1 MKCLPDNEFREDGE
15 GNFMNKW
22 VVFFSIIISLMA
34 GCSSQIIAFKD
45 NDTDAEILRTRMN
58 RLSGGISFVTL
69 NAQRFEK
76 GDDISYTLF
85 VVYAGPSFLN
95 IESGRSLV
103 VFIDGQRHEFTGK
116 GSSDHRNVVSLGL
129 VEEKAYYHDIDPD
142 VIRQLAYAKK
152 VEIVVKGSSDSMK
165 RHFNGS
171 HIATF
176 REFYDY
182 SVERVAV
189 SN

>member
-1 MKCLPDNEFREDGE
+1 
-15 GNFMNKW
+15 MNKRAI
-22 VVFFSIIISLMA
+22 FFLIIIFLMI
-34 GCSSQIIAFKD
+34 GCSSQIISFKD
-45 NDTDAEILRTRMN
+45 NNTGAEILRTRAS
-58 RLSGGISFVTL
+58 RLVGGISFVTL

-103 VFIDGQRHEFTGK
+103 VSIDGQRHEFTGK
-116 GSSDHRNVVSLGL
+116 GSSDHRTVVSLGL
-129 VEEKAYYHDIDPD
+129 VEEKAYYHDIDPNI
-142 VIRQLAYAKK
+142 IRKLAYAKK
-152 VEIVVKGSSDSMK
+152 VEIVVKGSSDSVK
-165 RHFNGS
+165 RHLNGS